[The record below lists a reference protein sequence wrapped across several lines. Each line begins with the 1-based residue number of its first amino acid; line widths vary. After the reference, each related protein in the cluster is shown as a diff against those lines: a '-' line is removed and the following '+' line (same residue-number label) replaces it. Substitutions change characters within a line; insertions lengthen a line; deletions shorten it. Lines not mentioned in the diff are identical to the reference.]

1 MKNIKFKGYH
11 IFSILIV
18 VVFLFGCDDY
28 LDVDTDTDNPTVAPI
43 NQLLPNIEI
52 TVALIADW
60 NNFSGEVLGTQTH
73 QGVSRSEQDQYGTK
87 ADNIPLNN
95 DWNNVYLAL
104 TDLETLISQADTEG
118 ATVYKGIGQL
128 LKAYMMSVAVD
139 LWGDVPFS
147 EATLLIQGTVSPAF
161 DDSESVYEAV
171 FDLIDA
177 AKANLNNPAGLLPA
191 ADDFYYAG
199 SAANWIKFANTLKL
213 KLYNQIRL
221 SSSSLFSQSALDALV
236 AENNFFA
243 SNADDFQFTHT
254 ATVSPQ
260 DERNQLFQAA
270 YGGAQ
275 VDHYVSP
282 WFYEILMGMNPNIHT
297 GNKDPRIPYYWA
309 NQLTAGQFP
318 RDQSD
323 PISGDPRADYW
334 DASTGFF
341 SIRFGSVGPWR
352 DGAVA
357 NDATFPG
364 MFPCGGRYDDGEGFA
379 RTVASG
385 TGVAPRRILTYDEFL
400 YIEAELIQVGLIPG
414 DAGAKLTQAITAS
427 FAKVDQVV
435 AGTGT
440 TQTITVDVVTQ
451 DPDTGEDIITPTQFP
466 IPTLTGSTEVDD
478 FIANIE
484 AEFTAASPEKKLEI
498 IMTQKWVAT
507 YGDQMDQYND
517 YRRTGYPVL
526 ADPTATNEYQLDN
539 GDGFPLLDSDTTLN
553 NPFNRTY
560 FWPDNELNLNENAPA
575 QKTIATYRVFWDN

>member
-1 MKNIKFKGYH
+1 MKNIKFKRYH
-11 IFSILIV
+11 ILPILIV
-18 VVFLFGCDDY
+18 VISFFGCDKY
-28 LDVDTDTDNPTVAPI
+28 LDVDTDTDNPTVAPM

-52 TVALIADW
+52 TTALIADW

-73 QGVSRSEQDQYGTK
+73 QGVSRSSQDQYGTQ
-87 ADNIPLNN
+87 ANNIPLNN
-95 DWNNVYLAL
+95 DWNNVYLTL
-104 TDLETLISQADTEG
+104 TDLETLISQADTDG

-139 LWGDVPFS
+139 LWGDVPYS
-147 EATLLIQGTVSPAF
+147 EATLLIQGNVSPVF
-161 DDSESVYEAV
+161 DDSETIYQDI
-171 FDLIDA
+171 FNLIDD
-177 AKANLNNPAGLLPA
+177 AKVNLNNPGGLVPGG
-191 ADDFYYAG
+191 DDLFYAG
-199 SAANWIKFANTLKL
+199 STSKWIKFANTFKL
-213 KLYNQIRL
+213 KLLNQIRL
-221 SSSSLFSQSALDALV
+221 SSSPLFSQPALDALV
-236 AENNFFA
+236 AENNFFT

-282 WFYEILMGMNPNIHT
+282 WFYEIIMGMNPNIHT
-297 GNKDPRIPYYWA
+297 GNQDPRIPYYWA
-309 NQLTAGQFP
+309 NQLQPGQFP

-334 DASTGFF
+334 DSSTGFF
-341 SIRFGSVGPWR
+341 TIRFGSVGPWR

-364 MFPCGGRYDDGEGFA
+364 IFPCGGRYDDGQGFA

-400 YIEAELIQVGLIPG
+400 YIQAELMHVGLISG
-414 DAGAKLTQAITAS
+414 DASAKLTEAITAS

-440 TQTITVDVVTQ
+440 TQTVPV
-451 DPDTGEDIITPTQFP
+451 
-466 IPTLTGSTEVDD
+466 LSGSTAVTD

-484 AEFTAASPEKKLEI
+484 TEFAAASADKQLEI

-526 ADPTATNEYQLDN
+526 ANPNGTNEYQLDN
-539 GDGFPLLDSDTTLN
+539 GDPYPLLDTDTTLN
-553 NPFNRTY
+553 NPFNRTF
-560 FWPDNELNLNENAPA
+560 FWPENELNLNQNAPE
-575 QKTIATYRVFWDN
+575 QKTIATYRVFWDK

>member
-1 MKNIKFKGYH
+1 MKNIKFKRYH
-11 IFSILIV
+11 ILPIFIV
-18 VVFLFGCDDY
+18 VISLFGCDNY
-28 LDVDTDTDNPTVAPI
+28 LDVDTDTDNPTVAPM

-52 TVALIADW
+52 TTALLADW

-73 QGVSRSEQDQYGTK
+73 QGVSRSSQDQYGTQ
-87 ADNIPLNN
+87 ANNIPLNN

-104 TDLETLISQADTEG
+104 TDLETLISQAETDG

-139 LWGDVPFS
+139 LWGDVPYS
-147 EATLLIQGTVSPAF
+147 EATLLIQGVVSPVF
-161 DDSESVYEAV
+161 DDSETIYQDI
-171 FDLIDA
+171 FNLIDE
-177 AKANLNNPAGLLPA
+177 AKVNLNNPSGLLPA

-199 SAANWIKFANTLKL
+199 STSKWIKFANTFKL
-213 KLYNQIRL
+213 KLLNQIRL
-221 SSSSLFSQSALDALV
+221 SSSPLFSQSALDALV

-243 SNADDFQFTHT
+243 SNADDFQFIHT

-297 GNKDPRIPYYWA
+297 GNQDPRIPYYWA
-309 NQLTAGQFP
+309 NQLQPGQFP
-318 RDQSD
+318 RDQAD

-334 DASTGFF
+334 DSSTGFF
-341 SIRFGSVGPWR
+341 TIRFGSVGPWR

-364 MFPCGGRYDDGEGFA
+364 IFPCGGRYDDGQGFA

-400 YIEAELIQVGLIPG
+400 YIQAELMHVGLITG
-414 DAGAKLTQAITAS
+414 DAAAKLTQAITAS

-440 TQTITVDVVTQ
+440 TQTVPV
-451 DPDTGEDIITPTQFP
+451 
-466 IPTLTGSTEVDD
+466 LSGSTAVTD

-484 AEFTAASPEKKLEI
+484 AEFTAASAEKQMEI

-526 ADPTATNEYQLDN
+526 ADPNGTNEYQLDN
-539 GDGFPLLDSDTTLN
+539 GDAYPLLDTDTTLN
-553 NPFNRTY
+553 NPYNRTF
-560 FWPDNELNLNENAPA
+560 FWPENELNLNQNAPE